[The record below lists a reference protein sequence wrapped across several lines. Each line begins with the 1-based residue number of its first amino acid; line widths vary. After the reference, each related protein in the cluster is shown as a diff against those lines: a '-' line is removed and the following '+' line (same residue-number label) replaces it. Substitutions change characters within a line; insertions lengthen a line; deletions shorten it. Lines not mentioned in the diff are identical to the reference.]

1 MDLLRLSA
9 DGGLLLAEGRAEDL
23 ILAGKLVLIRI
34 WNDDIPQYGSLR
46 LLTALAEVIVDKMV
60 LPLLSIG

>member
-1 MDLLRLSA
+1 MDLLRLST

-34 WNDDIPQYGSLR
+34 WNDDIPQDGSLR